1 MSVCCSWQFYSGD
14 SGEFSP
20 NPRDAF
26 RTCADNGE
34 EEDCETVGQVLSRA
48 QGATDPV
55 FKKYGVDVYNAG
67 HAHECD
73 PIPFLLSVAL
83 RACPCLPPSLSLGGP
98 VGAGTA

>member
-1 MSVCCSWQFYSGD
+1 MLLSRQFYSGD

-34 EEDCETVGQVLSRA
+34 DEDCETVGQVLGRA
-48 QGATDPV
+48 QAATDPI

-73 PIPFLLSVAL
+73 PSPFYL
-83 RACPCLPPSLSLGGP
+83 
-98 VGAGTA
+98 

>member
-1 MSVCCSWQFYSGD
+1 MSVQFYSGD

-34 EEDCETVGQVLSRA
+34 DEDCETVGQVLGRA
-48 QGATDPV
+48 QAATDPI

-73 PIPFLLSVAL
+73 PVPILPVAAL
-83 RACPCLPPSLSLGGP
+83 ACRCLPPSLSLGGP

>member
-1 MSVCCSWQFYSGD
+1 MSRQFYSGD

-34 EEDCETVGQVLSRA
+34 DEDCETVGQVLGRA
-48 QGATDPV
+48 QAATDPI

-73 PIPFLLSVAL
+73 PSFY
-83 RACPCLPPSLSLGGP
+83 LSLP
-98 VGAGTA
+98 LLAVACHLL

>member
-1 MSVCCSWQFYSGD
+1 MSVQFYSGD

-34 EEDCETVGQVLSRA
+34 EEDCETVGQVLGRA
-48 QGATDPV
+48 QAATDPI

-67 HAHECD
+67 HAHECG
-73 PIPFLLSVAL
+73 PVPFPPSVAL
-83 RACPCLPPSLSLGGP
+83 RGLPLLPPSLSFGGP

>member
-1 MSVCCSWQFYSGD
+1 MSRQFYSGD

-34 EEDCETVGQVLSRA
+34 DEDCETVGQVLGRA
-48 QGATDPV
+48 QAATDPI

-73 PIPFLLSVAL
+73 PSPF
-83 RACPCLPPSLSLGGP
+83 PPPSPCAACRCCLLL
-98 VGAGTA
+98 